1 VQAYELA
8 EPGLAEAGERLAGEP
23 GIQLH
28 RGAMERDAYYSVLAA
43 SDLTLLPYDPV
54 RYRTRGSM
62 VYSEASVMGTP
73 VIVPG
78 DTWLERDVIEHGNG
92 VAIASFTPEA
102 VAQAIADALPQVKT
116 LRANAQ
122 RYAEQ
127 LRPHRG
133 IGAYVDCVLRLG
145 GGAPQTASP
154 KVSVTT
160 SGPATKFERIF
171 IIQHGL
177 SDLHAHYYGETLGW
191 LAACRDRGI
200 SPRFYIKRGAL
211 PQIVLKLAAKPV
223 FPYAPDEFIDPD
235 PISWQLS
242 DYMTLSTGFADACKT
257 LETDGVGGNDLVMVP
272 FASERCVLGAAQWL
286 QRLSP
291 AARPAMVFNFL
302 VPDLNWRVED
312 DRSRVSGEFSYFRY
326 AARRIRELLPPSK
339 LFFTSPVYGLC
350 TALSEAAQYR
360 CREVP
365 LGTSFPS
372 EQNLAMRDRHMPPRA
387 HIGVLGEFRPERG
400 SEIVGEVLLRFAAL
414 RPGKSIAVHVMNEG
428 QATALRK
435 AAHERGVR
443 SPLFLY
449 HGHADHGLFL
459 RRLLSTDILLLPY
472 NWQRY
477 AIRPSNV
484 FSEAAGYGVVAVV
497 PDRTWAAD
505 KLLEGHGAGTIF
517 RDFSVDSMIEALVT
531 ASEQYRELKQLALA
545 KQLAWRQ
552 AHSTHA
558 LLDNILAKLVV

>member
-1 VQAYELA
+1 
-8 EPGLAEAGERLAGEP
+8 
-23 GIQLH
+23 
-28 RGAMERDAYYSVLAA
+28 VLAA
-43 SDLTLLPYDPV
+43 SDLALLPYDPA
-54 RYRTRGSM
+54 RYQIRGSS

-73 VIVPG
+73 VIVPA
-78 DTWLERDVIEHGNG
+78 DTWLGREVIEHGNG
-92 VAIASFTPEA
+92 VAFSSFAPEA
-102 VAQAIADALPQVKT
+102 VAQAIADALPRITT

-122 RYAEQ
+122 RHAAQ

-133 IGAYVDCVLRLG
+133 IDAYVDCVLRLG
-145 GGAPQTASP
+145 GGASLNSSP
-154 KVSVTT
+154 RTSVTT
-160 SGPATKFERIF
+160 SGPAKTLERLF
-171 IIQHGL
+171 IIEHGL
-177 SDLHAHYYGETLGW
+177 SDLHAHYYGEALGW

-223 FPYAPDEFIDPD
+223 FPYAPDEYIDPD

-242 DYMTLSTGFADACKT
+242 DYMTLSTGFADACKA
-257 LETDGVGGNDLVMVP
+257 LEADGVGGNDLVVVP

-286 QRLSP
+286 QRLAP

-302 VPDLNWRVED
+302 VPDLNWRIED

-372 EQNLAMRDRHMPPRA
+372 EKELATRTRDMPPQA
-387 HIGVLGEFRPERG
+387 HISVLGEFRPERG
-400 SEIVGEVLLRFAAL
+400 SEIVGEVLLQFAAL
-414 RPGKSIAVHVMNEG
+414 RPGKSIAVHVMNEA

-435 AAHERGVR
+435 AARERGVR
-443 SPLFLY
+443 SPFFLY
-449 HGHADHGLFL
+449 HGHADHGQFL

-472 NWQRY
+472 NWKRY

-484 FSEAAGYGVVAVV
+484 FSEAAGYGIVAVA

-517 RDFSVDSMIEALVT
+517 RDFSIEAMIEALVT
-531 ASEQYRELKQLALA
+531 ASDQYRELKEIAMA
-545 KQLAWRQ
+545 KKLAWRQ
-552 AHSTHA
+552 AHSTAA
-558 LLDNILAKLVV
+558 LLDNVLANVMV